1 MVETPYRASLPRA
14 GAPAFPCFATTAPGL
29 EGLLAHELIALGI
42 PPYDQEPG
50 GVTFDA
56 DQRQLYAA
64 NLHLRTASRVLVR
77 IAAFKAAHF
86 TELEK
91 AAGSVEWARWV
102 SPGTAVHF
110 RITSRKSRLYHQKAI
125 ADRLE
130 AAVRRAVPGA
140 LMVRRADEADAQ
152 EHVQQF
158 IVRLAYDQCVISA
171 DSSGALLHQRGYRQA
186 VAKAPLRETLAAA
199 MLLGSEWDPATPL
212 LDPMCGSGTIAIEA
226 ALLARRIPPGRHRR
240 FAFEQWADFDAA
252 RWAGVRADAEAR
264 VLSAAPA
271 PIHASD
277 RDAGAI
283 LATRANA
290 ERAGVLEDLTIR
302 QGALSAIAPPAGLG
316 LLLTNPPYGLR
327 IGEADRLR
335 DLYARLGQL
344 MSGPL
349 AGWRLGLLVANPA
362 LAAQVGIQLTEC
374 WSTTNGG
381 IRVAL
386 AVS

>member
-1 MVETPYRASLPRA
+1 MVEKPYRASLQR
-14 GAPAFPCFATTAPGL
+14 GRAPAFPCFATTAPGL
-29 EGLLAHELIALGI
+29 EGLLAHELTALGI
-42 PPYDQEPG
+42 RPYDQEPG
-50 GVTFDA
+50 GITFDA
-56 DQRQLYAA
+56 DQRQLYTA
-64 NLHLRTASRVLVR
+64 NLHLRTASRVVVR
-77 IAAFKAAHF
+77 SAAFKAAHF
-86 TELEK
+86 AQLEK
-91 AAGSVEWARWV
+91 AAGGVEWGRWV
-102 SPGTAVHF
+102 RPGSAVHF

-130 AAVRRAVPGA
+130 AAVQRAVPDA
-140 LMVRRADEADAQ
+140 VMVRTAETAETQMDL
-152 EHVQQF
+152 QQF

-199 MLLGSEWDPATPL
+199 VLLGAEWDPATPL

-226 ALLARRIPPGRHRR
+226 ALLARRIPPGRRRR
-240 FAFEQWADFDAA
+240 FAFEQWADFHPAL
-252 RWAGVRADAEAR
+252 WAEVQSEAEGR

-277 RDAGAI
+277 RDAGATE
-283 LATRANA
+283 ATRANA
-290 ERAGVLEDLTIR
+290 ERAGVLGDLTIR
-302 QGALSAIAPPAGLG
+302 QCALSAIEPPAGPG

-327 IGEADRLR
+327 IGEADQLR

-349 AGWRLGLLVANPA
+349 AGWRLGLLVANQA
-362 LAAQVGIQLTEC
+362 LAAQVAMRLTER

>member
-1 MVETPYRASLPRA
+1 MRGNGEK
-14 GAPAFPCFATTAPGL
+14 FPCFATTAPGL
-29 EGLLAHELIALGI
+29 EGLLAHELTALGI
-42 PPYDQEPG
+42 QPYDQEPG

-56 DQRQLYAA
+56 DQRQLYTA

-86 TELEK
+86 AELEK
-91 AAGSVEWARWV
+91 AAEGREWGRWV
-102 SPGTAVHF
+102 PPGSAVHF

-130 AAVRRAVPGA
+130 AAILRAVPDA
-140 LMVRRADEADAQ
+140 VMVRTAEEAESHA
-152 EHVQQF
+152 EPQQF

-186 VAKAPLRETLAAA
+186 VARAPLRETLAAA
-199 MLLGSEWDPATPL
+199 MLLGAEWDPAAPL

-240 FAFEQWADFDAA
+240 FAFEQWADFDASLWQEI
-252 RWAGVRADAEAR
+252 RGSAESQ
-264 VLSAAPA
+264 VLPRAPA

-283 LATRANA
+283 EATRANA

-302 QGALSAIAPPAGLG
+302 QCALSAIAPPAGPG

-327 IGEADRLR
+327 IGETDRLR

-344 MSGPL
+344 VAGPL
-349 AGWRLGLLVANPA
+349 AGWRLGVLVANPA
-362 LAAQVGIQLTEC
+362 LAAQVGVRLTGC

-381 IRVAL
+381 IHVQL

>member
-1 MVETPYRASLPRA
+1 MRGNREP
-14 GAPAFPCFATTAPGL
+14 FPCFATTAPGL
-29 EGLLAHELIALGI
+29 ESILAHELTTLGI
-42 PPYDQEPG
+42 RPYDQEPG

-91 AAGSVEWARWV
+91 AAGGMEWGRWV
-102 SPGTAVHF
+102 PPGSAVHF
-110 RITSRKSRLYHQKAI
+110 RITSRKSRLYHQKAV

-130 AAVRRAVPGA
+130 AAVKRAVPDA
-140 LMVRRADEADAQ
+140 VMVRKAEDAQ
-152 EHVQQF
+152 SHADVQQF
-158 IVRLAYDQCVISA
+158 MVRLAYDQCVVSA

-199 MLLGSEWDPATPL
+199 MLLGAEWDPATPL

-226 ALLARRIPPGRHRR
+226 ALLARRIPPGGNRR
-240 FAFEQWADFDAA
+240 FAFAQWADFDASLW
-252 RWAGVRADAEAR
+252 REVRAHAEAQ
-264 VLSAAPA
+264 VLPRAPA
-271 PIHASD
+271 PIYASD

-283 LATRANA
+283 EATRANA
-290 ERAGVLEDLTIR
+290 ARAGVLEDLTVR
-302 QGALSAIAPPAGLG
+302 QCALSAIEPPEGPG

-349 AGWRLGLLVANPA
+349 AGWRLGLLVANSA
-362 LAAQVGIQLTEC
+362 LGSQLGVKLTTA
-374 WSTTNGG
+374 WSTSNGG
-381 IRVAL
+381 IDVQL

>member
-1 MVETPYRASLPRA
+1 M
-14 GAPAFPCFATTAPGL
+14 
-29 EGLLAHELIALGI
+29 
-42 PPYDQEPG
+42 
-50 GVTFDA
+50 
-56 DQRQLYAA
+56 
-64 NLHLRTASRVLVR
+64 LVR

-86 TELEK
+86 TELER
-91 AAGSVEWARWV
+91 AAAEVPWERWV
-102 SPGTAVHF
+102 ARGGAVHF

-130 AAVRRAVPGA
+130 AAVKRAVPDA
-140 LMVRRADEADAQ
+140 VMVRKAEEAESHAT
-152 EHVQQF
+152 VQQF

-199 MLLGSEWDPATPL
+199 MLLGAEWDPATPL

-240 FAFEQWADFDAA
+240 FAFEQWEEFDASL
-252 RWAGVRADAEAR
+252 WGEVRGSAAAQ
-264 VLSAAPA
+264 VLPRAPA

-283 LATRANA
+283 EATRANA

-302 QGALSAIAPPAGLG
+302 RCALSAIEPPAGPG

-327 IGEADRLR
+327 IGEVDRLR

-344 MSGPL
+344 FSGPL
-349 AGWRLGLLVANPA
+349 SGWRLGMLVANPA
-362 LAAQVGIQLTEC
+362 LGKQLGVKLTTA
-374 WSTTNGG
+374 WSTSNGG

-386 AVS
+386 SVS

>member
-1 MVETPYRASLPRA
+1 MTGPPFPVPGSP
-14 GAPAFPCFATTAPGL
+14 FPCFATTAPGL
-29 EGLLAHELIALGI
+29 EGLLTHELSALGI
-42 PPYDQEPG
+42 QPYDQEPG

-64 NLHLRTASRVLVR
+64 NLHLRTASRVVVR

-86 TELEK
+86 AELER
-91 AAGSVEWARWV
+91 AAGRVEWGRWV
-102 SPGTAVHF
+102 RSGSAVHF

-130 AAVRRAVPGA
+130 AAVQRAVPDA
-140 LMVRRADEADAQ
+140 VMVRKAEEAELHADG
-152 EHVQQF
+152 QQF

-171 DSSGALLHQRGYRQA
+171 DSSGALLHQRGYRRA

-199 MLLGSEWDPATPL
+199 MLLGAEWDPATPL

-240 FAFEQWADFDAA
+240 FAFEQWADFRPAL
-252 RWAGVRADAEAR
+252 WAEVQSDAEAR

-283 LATRANA
+283 EATRANA
-290 ERAGVLEDLTIR
+290 ERAGVLQDLTIR
-302 QGALSAIAPPAGLG
+302 QCALSAIEPPEGPG

-344 MSGPL
+344 MNGPL
-349 AGWRLGLLVANPA
+349 VGWRLGMLLANPA
-362 LAAQVGIQLTEC
+362 LGTQLDMKLTPA
-374 WSTTNGG
+374 WSTSNGG